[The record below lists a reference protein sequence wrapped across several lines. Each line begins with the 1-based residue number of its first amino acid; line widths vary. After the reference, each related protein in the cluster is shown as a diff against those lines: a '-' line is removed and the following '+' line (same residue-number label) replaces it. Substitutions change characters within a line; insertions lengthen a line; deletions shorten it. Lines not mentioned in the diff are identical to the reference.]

1 MTPPWIVGWIVGLIV
16 AVWTVA
22 VGMLILDLYFGRKR

>member
-1 MTPPWIVGWIVGLIV
+1 MTPHWIVGWIVGLIV
-16 AVWTVA
+16 SVWVVA